1 MESVCLSV
9 RALKGKPLKLSTPK
23 SVKIQSMA
31 GPQKVKRKV
40 KVGGE
45 RVPPVGA
52 SAIFLLP
59 EVLNKTRQL
68 WPERFLR
75 PKSNFSRKKD
85 DSVVSHHY

>member
-1 MESVCLSV
+1 MH
-9 RALKGKPLKLSTPK
+9 GT
-23 SVKIQSMA
+23 
-31 GPQKVKRKV
+31 GGQKVKRKV